1 MRVAVLGAGAIGA
14 YVGAALAR
22 GGTDVHLIARGENL
36 DAMRRNGVKVL
47 SDRGDF
53 EARPPATDDP
63 AEIGPVDFV
72 FLGLKANSYATC
84 GNLLEPLLDDHTA
97 VIAAQNGI
105 PWWYFHGVDGPYA
118 GRQIETVDPGGAV
131 TRVIPPERAIGCVV
145 YAGTELEA
153 PGVVRHLEGTRFTI
167 GEPNRTMSD
176 RCRVFSEAMIEGGL
190 KCPIEQDVRDEIWVK
205 LMGNV
210 AFNPLSA
217 LTRSTMAQICRHDDT
232 RQLVANMMGET
243 LEIAEAVG
251 AQPQIL
257 IQKRLAGAERVG
269 EHKTSTLQ
277 DLEAGKPLELAAII
291 GAVGELA
298 GLTGMEARALRAID
312 AAGPL
317 LAQPLGLSDAA
328 WAPTAATRGRSTRA
342 GPPRP
347 RTPPR
352 RSMPPRSAP
361 ALPRRARRARAA
373 ARR

>member
-22 GGTDVHLIARGENL
+22 GGTDVHLVARGRNL
-36 DAMRRNGVKVL
+36 EAMRENGVKVL

-63 AEIGPVDFV
+63 SEIGPVDYV

-84 GNLLEPLLDDHTA
+84 GGLLEPLLHDDTA

-118 GRQIETVDPGGAV
+118 GRQIETVDPGGCV
-131 TRVIPPERAIGCVV
+131 TKTIPPERAIGCVV

-176 RCRVFSEAMIEGGL
+176 RCREFSEAMIAGGL
-190 KCPIEQDVRDEIWVK
+190 KCPVEPDIRADIWIK

-210 AFNPLSA
+210 ALNPLSV
-217 LTRSTMAQICRHDDT
+217 LTGATLGELCTYHGT
-232 RQLVANMMGET
+232 RQLVATMMAET

-251 AQPQIL
+251 AHPQIS
-257 IQKRLAGAERVG
+257 IQKRLRGAEKVG
-269 EHKTSTLQ
+269 AHKTSTLQ

-291 GAVGELA
+291 GAVVELA
-298 GLTGMEARALRAID
+298 DLTGIEAPALRAID
-312 AAGPL
+312 AASSL
-317 LAQPLGLSDAA
+317 LAQTQGLTD
-328 WAPTAATRGRSTRA
+328 G
-342 GPPRP
+342 G
-347 RTPPR
+347 
-352 RSMPPRSAP
+352 
-361 ALPRRARRARAA
+361 
-373 ARR
+373 